1 MGLVSV
7 GYEQFR
13 GFFEYHSNGFPPPCI
28 AGCYSERI
36 PVLHLVGVPHIGL
49 QDKHALLQ

>member
-1 MGLVSV
+1 MNEAESCLKRVH
-7 GYEQFR
+7 F
-13 GFFEYHSNGFPPPCI
+13 I

-36 PVLHLVGVPHIGL
+36 PVLHLVGVPHISL